1 MPLLVPMIDSLR
13 EQVRL
18 YEILKAFVLAI
29 NVNEKDILALGGG
42 AAAAETSPTGLPS
55 DGNDSEVLTFVSSPE
70 GQEWKGPH
78 EIDTFVSEVF

>member
-1 MPLLVPMIDSLR
+1 MPLLIPMLESFRDNA
-13 EQVRL
+13 RL
-18 YEILKAFVLAI
+18 YETLKSLVLAV
-29 NVNEKDILALGGG
+29 NLNEKDILALGGG
-42 AAAAETSPTGLPS
+42 VAAETASPTGLPS